1 MAIITYPLV
10 LADVKNTIRRGAK
23 HNGKLLLIT

>member
-1 MAIITYPLV
+1 MAVSTYPSV
-10 LADVKNTIRRGAK
+10 LPDVNNTIRRGAK